1 MDLSLDGLVPRRV
14 ARPETTDDLV
24 AIVRGINNTGEAG
37 VVWGGGTRITIGA
50 PLTRYDVAIDMTMLR
65 GVVEHSPA
73 DLVCTVRAGTTL
85 AELAA
90 ALAPARQ
97 RWPVEVADP
106 ARATVG
112 GTIASAA
119 PSPSRLRF
127 QHPRD
132 WIIGCSTV
140 LGDGTLA
147 RAGGRVVKN
156 VTGYDLTRL
165 YSGSYGTLAVLAEVS
180 LKLVALDDTTVTVA
194 LRDDPARLR
203 DIALR
208 LRALP
213 VDAIVLAVGPAS
225 VLQVR
230 VGGSAASVARMRR
243 EISAIGAFV
252 EASDLSAPPGDARLA
267 TAPGHEADDLVPG
280 LVAFIGTG
288 IAYIDR
294 DADLRAKRAA
304 LEAAGG
310 ALVLERGS
318 VDDKRALGVWG
329 APRVPSA
336 IAHALKVRF
345 DPSDVLAPGRMP
357 T

>member
-14 ARPETTDDLV
+14 ARPRTPDELTSV
-24 AIVRGINNTGEAG
+24 VRGINNTGEAA
-37 VVWGGGTRITIGA
+37 VVWGGGTRIAVGA
-50 PLTRYDVAIDMTMLR
+50 PLSRYDVAIDMTVLR
-65 GVVEHSPA
+65 GIVEHSPA

-85 AELAA
+85 AELAD
-90 ALAPARQ
+90 ALAPSRQ

-106 ARATVG
+106 SRATVG

-132 WIIGCSTV
+132 WIIGCTAV

-180 LKLVALDDTTVTVA
+180 LKLVAVDDATVT
-194 LRDDPARLR
+194 LTLHDDAARLR

-213 VDAIVLAVGPAS
+213 VDAIVLSVGPTSA
-225 VLQVR
+225 LQVR
-230 VGGSAASVARMRR
+230 IAGAAAAVARIRG
-243 EISAIGAFV
+243 EISTMGAFV
-252 EASDLSAPPGDARLA
+252 ETSELRAPHGDARLA
-267 TAPGHEADDLVPG
+267 TAPGHEADELTPG

-288 IAYIDR
+288 IAYVGR
-294 DADLRAKRAA
+294 DADLRSKRAA
-304 LEAAGG
+304 LEASGG
-310 ALVLERGS
+310 ALVLERAS
-318 VDDKRALGVWG
+318 LEDKRALGVWG
-329 APRVPSA
+329 ASRIPPA
-336 IAHALKVRF
+336 IARALKTRF

-357 T
+357 A